1 MHVHGL
7 AVILRKLPCGFDEML
22 PPPPPPST
30 FRFKDL
36 LEFLLGFERLTVWFG
51 LSDDSLFDFSCS
63 AVSQLYSSREVA
75 KSSAFSYSLKENNEV
90 KNNFREF
97 KS

>member
-1 MHVHGL
+1 
-7 AVILRKLPCGFDEML
+7 ML
-22 PPPPPPST
+22 TTPLST

-36 LEFLLGFERLTVWFG
+36 LEFLLGFERFTVWFG
-51 LSDDSLFDFSCS
+51 LWDDSLFDFSCS
-63 AVSQLYSSREVA
+63 AVSQLYSSKAVA
-75 KSSAFSYSLKENNEV
+75 KSSAFPYSLKKNNEV